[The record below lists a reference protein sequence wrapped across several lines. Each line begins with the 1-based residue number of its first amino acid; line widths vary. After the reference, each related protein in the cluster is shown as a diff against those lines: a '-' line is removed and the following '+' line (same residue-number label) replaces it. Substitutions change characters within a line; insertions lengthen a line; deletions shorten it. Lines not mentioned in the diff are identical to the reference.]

1 MELGAESLEA
11 DAVLGLRLEVAESVV
26 TKGGFDMVDAPVAG
40 DKVVVLFSVEDVEG
54 SDLVS
59 SVTFGLV
66 PADGEPSA
74 ATLQQVGGTRG
85 WGRHCMR
92 GGGGGGM
99 THVHNYLEIFKTKSE
114 GTYSY
119 TKGLQN
125 GNTASIRRCFRSRL
139 DVPFAEKMAL

>member
-11 DAVLGLRLEVAESVV
+11 DVILGLRLEVTESVV
-26 TKGGFDMVDAPVAG
+26 TKGRVDMVDAPVAG

-66 PADGEPSA
+66 PADDEPSA
-74 ATLQQVGGTRG
+74 ATLQRVGGTRR

-92 GGGGGGM
+92 GGEGEGIRKI
-99 THVHNYLEIFKTKSE
+99 LQKEASKSMFRVRRH
-114 GTYSY
+114 SLM
-119 TKGLQN
+119 KG
-125 GNTASIRRCFRSRL
+125 RRT
-139 DVPFAEKMAL
+139 D